1 MREFRDRERDFVEL
15 PPSVSNSTAFSAAL
29 GFNPRQASDK
39 STSTTTEQAPP
50 QFITPR
56 IPIAT
61 KRPFTQE
68 GLALGKLKILVAGD
82 SGAGKSQLIKS
93 LTQTCKHIVHVNDTC
108 NPIVSMAEESLYDN
122 LDLNPEHQ
130 NALWEQL
137 ASTKPLPFFLS
148 DSRRMSVVKSSMST
162 ASDGATLDRNI
173 CVVDTIGYGSFS
185 SATNCITPVVSYLES
200 TFDKA
205 LSLINPASDEALSVL
220 TSSASLTDGSLVD
233 VCLYTILNRLKPI
246 DVEYIK
252 KLSQYTS
259 VIPVIVKSDLLPP
272 KDILELKLTILREL
286 NEHGITPFLFGTTV
300 EEAIASCETKLK
312 ELEIPA
318 STEDWDSDSDSSY
331 VLSSSC
337 ISINS
342 DPKSESDINHALF
355 PCAVSTALDKD
366 AELVASVL
374 MSPSYVPALHPS
386 ELEDLSAH
394 LFSSHGAAWLRYTA
408 GTKFL
413 GWAANRQSEF
423 SMLSEPQ
430 TQIVV
435 RDTCTDLVC
444 TDDADLVFEIPDYIF
459 EARRK
464 AQMDTSKWVAKLAE
478 SMLNQELG
486 ETGQSRP
493 VLSLRTVNN
502 SVVAVK
508 RSGYQGNSSARS
520 AANQAGFKHSLSIMN
535 LDPLDLW
542 GTSWSIFSY
551 TIKAV
556 AVAVGYKIV
565 IQLSHYMTAS
575 LPPAQPV
582 PLDRSSSQSG
592 GAVLTTVTSF
602 AERASDPTKQ
612 WMRPQSF
619 FGALLSGQYGSEG
632 VMSTIMVALGEFWSR
647 IL

>member
-1 MREFRDRERDFVEL
+1 MREFRDREREFVEL

-29 GFNPRQASDK
+29 GLNPRQSSSK
-39 STSTTTEQAPP
+39 STSTSTEQAP

-56 IPIAT
+56 LSMAT
-61 KRPFTQE
+61 KPPFTEE

-82 SGAGKSQLIKS
+82 SGAGKSQLIKT
-93 LTQTCKHIVHVNDTC
+93 LTQTCKHIVHANDTC
-108 NPIVSMAEESLYDN
+108 NSIASATEKSLYDN

-137 ASTKPLPFFLS
+137 ASTKPQPFFLS
-148 DSRRMSVVKSSMST
+148 DSRRMSVVKYSMST
-162 ASDGATLDRNI
+162 ASEGVTLDRNI
-173 CVVDTIGYGSFS
+173 CFVDTIGYGSFS
-185 SATNCITPVVSYLES
+185 SATNCITPIVSYLES
-200 TFDKA
+200 TFEKA

-272 KDILELKLTILREL
+272 KDILELKLSILTEL
-286 NEHGITPFLFGTTV
+286 NEQGITPFLFGTTV
-300 EEAIASCETKLK
+300 EEAIASCETKLR
-312 ELEIPA
+312 ELEASA

-342 DPKSESDINHALF
+342 DPKSESDINRALF

-374 MSPSYVPALHPS
+374 MAPNYVPALQAS

-413 GWAANRQSEF
+413 SWAASRQAEF
-423 SMLSEPQ
+423 SMLAEPQ
-430 TQIVV
+430 TQIVC
-435 RDTCTDLVC
+435 RETCTDLVC
-444 TDDADLVFEIPDYIF
+444 TDDADVGFEIPNYIF

-478 SMLNQELG
+478 SMLKQESG
-486 ETGQSRP
+486 EAGQSRP

-508 RSGYQGNSSARS
+508 RAVYPGSSSARS
-520 AANQAGFKHSLSIMN
+520 GLNQAGFRHSLSIMN

-551 TIKAV
+551 AIKAV
-556 AVAVGYKIV
+556 VVAVGYKIV
-565 IQLSHYMTAS
+565 IHLSHYMTAS
-575 LPPAQPV
+575 SPSAQPV
-582 PLDRSSSQSG
+582 PLDRPSSQAG

-602 AERASDPTKQ
+602 AERASDPAKQ

-632 VMSTIMVALGEFWSR
+632 VMSTIMVALGGFWSR